1 MTIDDALTKQAFI
14 VKLKFKNGVDELSKD
29 LMVRIMKARI
39 KLNKVRAEFD
49 EDLKNAVDGFQTD
62 DFKELQ
68 AKENRTE
75 DEQTK
80 FVELVNKINEEAN
93 EYVLARVRD
102 EAKDVDDIVFTE
114 DEFNEIIPVNA
125 DIEADINGTKLVG
138 PDFLE
143 AIHSV
148 FVKDAT
154 VPEDNVTSPKDM

>member
-1 MTIDDALTKQAFI
+1 MTIDEALTKQAFI
-14 VKLKFKNGVDELSKD
+14 VKLKFKNGDEELSKD

-39 KLNKVRAEFD
+39 KLSKIRNEFD

-62 DFKELQ
+62 DFKKLQ

-93 EYVLARVRD
+93 EYVVARVRD
-102 EAKDVDDIVFTE
+102 EAHDVDDITFTE
-114 DEFNEIIPVNA
+114 DEFMELIPINV
-125 DIEADINGTKLVG
+125 DIEADINGQKIVG

-143 AIHSV
+143 AIHSI
-148 FVKDAT
+148 FVKEIET
-154 VPEDNVTSPKDM
+154 SISEDM

>member
-1 MTIDDALTKQAFI
+1 MTIDEALTKQAFI
-14 VKLKFKNGVDELSKD
+14 VKLKFKNGDDELSKD

-39 KLNKVRAEFD
+39 KLSKIRNEFD

-62 DFKELQ
+62 DFKKLQ

-93 EYVLARVRD
+93 EYVVARVKD
-102 EAKDVDDIVFTE
+102 EAHDVDDITFTE
-114 DEFNEIIPVNA
+114 DEFMELIPINV
-125 DIEADINGTKLVG
+125 DIEADINGQKIVG

-143 AIHSV
+143 AIHSI
-148 FVKDAT
+148 FVKEIET
-154 VPEDNVTSPKDM
+154 SISEDM

>member
-1 MTIDDALTKQAFI
+1 MTIDEALTKQAFI
-14 VKLKFKNGVDELSKD
+14 VKLKFKNGDEELSKD

-39 KLNKVRAEFD
+39 KLSKIRNEFD

-62 DFKELQ
+62 DFKKLQ

-93 EYVLARVRD
+93 EYVVARVRD
-102 EAKDVDDIVFTE
+102 EAHDVDDITFTE
-114 DEFNEIIPVNA
+114 DEFMELIPINV
-125 DIEADINGTKLVG
+125 DIEADINGQKIVG

-143 AIHSV
+143 AIHSI
-148 FVKDAT
+148 FVKEIEK
-154 VPEDNVTSPKDM
+154 PISEDM

>member
-1 MTIDDALTKQAFI
+1 MTIDEALTKQAFI
-14 VKLKFKNGVDELSKD
+14 VKLKFKNGDEELSKD

-39 KLNKVRAEFD
+39 KLSKIRNEFD

-62 DFKELQ
+62 DFKKLQ

-93 EYVLARVRD
+93 EYVVARVRD
-102 EAKDVDDIVFTE
+102 EAHDVDDITFTE
-114 DEFNEIIPVNA
+114 DEFMELIPINV
-125 DIEADINGTKLVG
+125 DIEADINGQKIVG

-143 AIHSV
+143 AIHSI
-148 FVKDAT
+148 FVKEIET
-154 VPEDNVTSPKDM
+154 PISEDM

>member
-1 MTIDDALTKQAFI
+1 MTIDEALTKQAFI
-14 VKLKFKNGVDELSKD
+14 VKLKFKNGDEELSKD

-39 KLNKVRAEFD
+39 KLSKIRNEFD

-62 DFKELQ
+62 DFKKLQ

-93 EYVLARVRD
+93 EYVVARVKD
-102 EAKDVDDIVFTE
+102 EAHDVDDITFTE
-114 DEFNEIIPVNA
+114 DEFMELIPINV
-125 DIEADINGTKLVG
+125 DIEADINGQKIVG

-143 AIHSV
+143 AIHSI
-148 FVKDAT
+148 FVKEIET
-154 VPEDNVTSPKDM
+154 PISEDM

>member
-1 MTIDDALTKQAFI
+1 MTIDEALTKQAFI
-14 VKLKFKNGVDELSKD
+14 VKLKFKNGDEELSKD

-39 KLNKVRAEFD
+39 KLSKIRNEFD

-62 DFKELQ
+62 DFKKLQ

-93 EYVLARVRD
+93 EYVVARVKD
-102 EAKDVDDIVFTE
+102 EAHDVDDITFTD
-114 DEFNEIIPVNA
+114 DEFMELIPINV
-125 DIEADINGTKLVG
+125 DIEADINGQKIVG

-143 AIHSV
+143 AIHNI
-148 FVKDAT
+148 FVKEIET
-154 VPEDNVTSPKDM
+154 PISEDM

>member
-1 MTIDDALTKQAFI
+1 MTIDEALTKQAFI
-14 VKLKFKNGVDELSKD
+14 VKLKFKNGNEELSKD

-39 KLNKVRAEFD
+39 KLSKIRNEFD

-93 EYVLARVRD
+93 DYVVARVKD
-102 EAKDVDDIVFTE
+102 EAHDVDDITFTE
-114 DEFNEIIPVNA
+114 DEFMELIPINV
-125 DIEADINGTKLVG
+125 DIEADINGQKIVG

-143 AIHSV
+143 AIHSI
-148 FVKDAT
+148 FVKEIET
-154 VPEDNVTSPKDM
+154 PISEDM

>member
-1 MTIDDALTKQAFI
+1 MTIDEALTKQAFI
-14 VKLKFKNGVDELSKD
+14 VKLKFKNGDEELSKD

-39 KLNKVRAEFD
+39 KLSKIRNEFD

-62 DFKELQ
+62 DFKKLQ

-93 EYVLARVRD
+93 EYVVARVKD
-102 EAKDVDDIVFTE
+102 EAHDVDDITFTE
-114 DEFNEIIPVNA
+114 DEFMELIPINV
-125 DIEADINGTKLVG
+125 DIEADINGQKIVG

-143 AIHSV
+143 AIHNI
-148 FVKDAT
+148 FVKEIET
-154 VPEDNVTSPKDM
+154 PISEDM